1 MPNTNRRTVDRLFDV
16 IADSLRAMSDQELG
30 LLLDGKGK
38 LGFISAYKED
48 NDLDAERASIH
59 AAKEM
64 AEKLAEVE
72 SREAARKLIGAIE
85 HPKRRD
91 FLVRIAQEAGVR
103 IGTKDSVARIE
114 QKLIQATVGS
124 KLRSR
129 AFKEVSF

>member
-1 MPNTNRRTVDRLFDV
+1 MPNTNRRTVDRLLDV
-16 IADSLRAMSDQELG
+16 IADSLRAMNDQELE

-38 LGFISAYKED
+38 LGFISSSIEG
-48 NDLDAERASIH
+48 NNLDAELASIH
-59 AAKEM
+59 AAKEI
-64 AEKLAEVE
+64 AKKLAEVE
-72 SREAARKLIGAIE
+72 SREAARDLIAGIE

-91 FLVRIAQEAGVR
+91 FLVRIAQESGVR

-114 QKLIQATVGS
+114 QKLIQATIGS